1 MSLTELTMEK
11 RNIEL
16 PNGSTLEVEATERF
30 YEAIRFE
37 YSLGENTV
45 ITDEHIRLF
54 VHGAM
59 SNAVDKAAKEVIISG

>member
-1 MSLTELTMEK
+1 MEK

-37 YSLGENTV
+37 YNLDKNIS
-45 ITDEHIRLF
+45 ITDDHIRLF
-54 VHGAM
+54 VYGTM
-59 SNAVDKAAKEVIISG
+59 SNAVDAAEKEVITSG

>member
-1 MSLTELTMEK
+1 MEK

-37 YSLGENTV
+37 YSLDKNAA
-45 ITDEHIRLF
+45 ISDDHIRMF
-54 VHGAM
+54 VYGTM
-59 SNAVDKAAKEVIISG
+59 SNAVDAAEKEAIISGQ